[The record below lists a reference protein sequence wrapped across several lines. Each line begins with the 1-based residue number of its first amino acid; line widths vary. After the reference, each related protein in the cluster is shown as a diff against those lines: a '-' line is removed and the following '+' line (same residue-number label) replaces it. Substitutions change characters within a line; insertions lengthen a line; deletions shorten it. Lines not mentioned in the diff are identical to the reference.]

1 MDVIQIAGIDFP
13 RCQSVK
19 HEGVVGIRTVRDM
32 NVPFH
37 KHVSITEENG
47 VVALFPGKWG
57 LTPFAA
63 NDGTRSDDSRFH
75 DGSDPFPRSFSQV
88 DQTCTLSINLVDP
101 IQIAPATQTGPVIA
115 VTG

>member
-1 MDVIQIAGIDFP
+1 MDVIQIARIDFP

-19 HEGVVGIRTVRDM
+19 HESVVGIRTVRDM

-57 LTPFAA
+57 LTPLAA

-75 DGSDPFPRSFSQV
+75 DGSDPISPLIFQV
-88 DQTCTLSINLVDP
+88 DQTCTLSINLVD
-101 IQIAPATQTGPVIA
+101 
-115 VTG
+115 